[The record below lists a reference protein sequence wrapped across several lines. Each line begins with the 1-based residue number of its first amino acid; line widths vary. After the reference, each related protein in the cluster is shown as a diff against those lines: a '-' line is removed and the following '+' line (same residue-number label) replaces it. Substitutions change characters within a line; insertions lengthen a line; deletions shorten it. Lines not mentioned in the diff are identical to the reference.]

1 MARRA
6 LLVGFLGSAYGF
18 GTHPAVPVQQ
28 RSARARC
35 LPQLNVQNLRPVS
48 PSLPGIYRSAAFEQA
63 TDADAALI
71 LDGMRIRTV
80 IDLRSQDEIDKAL
93 AAATPV
99 GRALFAAY
107 ADGAPVGPGQL
118 ASEGTGRLRRV
129 HVPLLAD
136 VDAFWEFV
144 ATKLSPAKRAEAMLY
159 RSVDGKRYDRLL
171 YDELPRQGHSL
182 LYTGMLRSAAP
193 AAWGQALACAADRS
207 GGGVLVHCAK
217 GKDRTGVLCAL
228 LQHAAGDDE
237 QQIVADYAASAA
249 QLSEEAAVQP
259 KVQMPWQK
267 REEEEDS
274 PTVDWSAL
282 RGSPAKAMQDTLA
295 WVRQEYGAVDSFLE
309 GAGADE
315 AWRWTL
321 NGNSR

>member
-159 RSVDGKRYDRLL
+159 RSVDGKRYDRLRRL
-171 YDELPRQGHSL
+171 AGGRERLS
-182 LYTGMLRSAAP
+182 RSD
-193 AAWGQALACAADRS
+193 LIS
-207 GGGVLVHCAK
+207 TH
-217 GKDRTGVLCAL
+217 
-228 LQHAAGDDE
+228 
-237 QQIVADYAASAA
+237 
-249 QLSEEAAVQP
+249 QLSTHVN
-259 KVQMPWQK
+259 W
-267 REEEEDS
+267 R
-274 PTVDWSAL
+274 
-282 RGSPAKAMQDTLA
+282 AMLLFT
-295 WVRQEYGAVDSFLE
+295 
-309 GAGADE
+309 
-315 AWRWTL
+315 TL
-321 NGNSR
+321 NKVGYRVR

>member
-1 MARRA
+1 MQAMTRA
-6 LLVGFLGSAYGF
+6 LVVVVCSLGSAYGF
-18 GTHPAVPVQQ
+18 GTRAALPVQQ

-63 TDADAALI
+63 TEADAALL
-71 LDGMRIRTV
+71 LDGLRIRTV
-80 IDLRSQDEIDKAL
+80 LDLRSQDEIDKAL

-99 GRALFAAY
+99 GRALFNAY

-136 VDAFWEFV
+136 VDAFWNEV
-144 ATKLSPAKRAEAMLY
+144 ATRLPPAKKAEAMLY

-182 LYTGMLRSAAP
+182 LYTCMLRSAGP
-193 AAWGQALACAADRS
+193 AAWGEALACAADRA

-228 LQHAAGDDE
+228 LQHAAGDGE
-237 QQIVADYAASAA
+237 QQERSDQIR
-249 QLSEEAAVQP
+249 SENST
-259 KVQMPWQK
+259 MP
-267 REEEEDS
+267 S
-274 PTVDWSAL
+274 P
-282 RGSPAKAMQDTLA
+282 
-295 WVRQEYGAVDSFLE
+295 
-309 GAGADE
+309 
-315 AWRWTL
+315 
-321 NGNSR
+321 

>member
-1 MARRA
+1 
-6 LLVGFLGSAYGF
+6 
-18 GTHPAVPVQQ
+18 
-28 RSARARC
+28 
-35 LPQLNVQNLRPVS
+35 
-48 PSLPGIYRSAAFEQA
+48 
-63 TDADAALI
+63 
-71 LDGMRIRTV
+71 
-80 IDLRSQDEIDKAL
+80 
-93 AAATPV
+93 
-99 GRALFAAY
+99 
-107 ADGAPVGPGQL
+107 
-118 ASEGTGRLRRV
+118 
-129 HVPLLAD
+129 
-136 VDAFWEFV
+136 
-144 ATKLSPAKRAEAMLY
+144 
-159 RSVDGKRYDRLL
+159 
-171 YDELPRQGHSL
+171 
-182 LYTGMLRSAAP
+182 MLRSAAP

-249 QLSEEAAVQP
+249 RLSEEAAVQP

>member
-1 MARRA
+1 MRLAHRLAAERSHCARRLAMWSEAQKVRSVENARRDSRARRVGGGGAILSQPGAGSQSCTNDTSLFLSRFARA

-171 YDELPRQGHSL
+171 YDELPRQ
-182 LYTGMLRSAAP
+182 
-193 AAWGQALACAADRS
+193 
-207 GGGVLVHCAK
+207 
-217 GKDRTGVLCAL
+217 
-228 LQHAAGDDE
+228 
-237 QQIVADYAASAA
+237 ASP
-249 QLSEEAAVQP
+249 QL
-259 KVQMPWQK
+259 
-267 REEEEDS
+267 
-274 PTVDWSAL
+274 
-282 RGSPAKAMQDTLA
+282 
-295 WVRQEYGAVDSFLE
+295 F
-309 GAGADE
+309 
-315 AWRWTL
+315 
-321 NGNSR
+321 